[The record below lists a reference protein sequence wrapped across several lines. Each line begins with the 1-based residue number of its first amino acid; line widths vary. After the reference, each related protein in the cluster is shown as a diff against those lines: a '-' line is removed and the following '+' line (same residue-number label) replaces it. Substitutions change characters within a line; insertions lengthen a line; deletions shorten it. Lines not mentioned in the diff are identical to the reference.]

1 MWNSQVNILY
11 CGQISEDE
19 FWQGRQIGKFVFS
32 VFLFKVSRMKESVK
46 MFIVT
51 NNSKIKESFPEKDVR
66 LIDTSYI
73 GVLEECR
80 KYIHKGCKLLSHPL
94 YGSVKP
100 NETPY
105 RTVIMAE
112 GKGVDYQSVEL
123 IEDAINTASKFQNDK
138 KTPNW
143 IERVMDDFRV
153 IDLDIMTNTISR
165 IQYEY

>member
-1 MWNSQVNILY
+1 
-11 CGQISEDE
+11 
-19 FWQGRQIGKFVFS
+19 
-32 VFLFKVSRMKESVK
+32 

-80 KYIHKGCKLLSHPL
+80 KYIHRGCRLLSHPL

-112 GKGVDYQSVEL
+112 GEGLDFQSVEL
-123 IEDAINTASKFQNDK
+123 IEDTINTASKFQNDK

>member
-1 MWNSQVNILY
+1 
-11 CGQISEDE
+11 
-19 FWQGRQIGKFVFS
+19 
-32 VFLFKVSRMKESVK
+32 

-66 LIDTSYI
+66 LVDTSYI

-80 KYIHKGCKLLSHPL
+80 KYIHRGCRLLSHPL

-112 GKGVDYQSVEL
+112 GEGLDFQSVEL
-123 IEDAINTASKFQNDK
+123 IEDTINTASKFQNDK

>member
-1 MWNSQVNILY
+1 MADRSLKMNFDR
-11 CGQISEDE
+11 EDKL
-19 FWQGRQIGKFVFS
+19 GNLFS
-32 VFLFKVSRMKESVK
+32 LFFLFKVSRMKESVK

-80 KYIHKGCKLLSHPL
+80 KYIHKGSKLLSHPL

-112 GKGVDYQSVEL
+112 GDGLDYQSVEL
-123 IEDAINTASKFQNDK
+123 IEDAINTASKFQKDGE
-138 KTPNW
+138 TPNR
-143 IERVMDDFRV
+143 IESVMDDFRV

-165 IQYEY
+165 KQYEYYNE

>member
-1 MWNSQVNILY
+1 
-11 CGQISEDE
+11 
-19 FWQGRQIGKFVFS
+19 
-32 VFLFKVSRMKESVK
+32 

-123 IEDAINTASKFQNDK
+123 IEDAINTTSKFQNDK

>member
-1 MWNSQVNILY
+1 M
-11 CGQISEDE
+11 
-19 FWQGRQIGKFVFS
+19 
-32 VFLFKVSRMKESVK
+32 

-51 NNSKIKESFPEKDVR
+51 NNSRIKESFPEKDVR

-80 KYIHKGCKLLSHPL
+80 KYIHKGCRLLSHPL

-112 GKGVDYQSVEL
+112 GDGLDYQSVEL

-138 KTPNW
+138 KTPHIIHRHRGNPALRSCSGYSGTHDP
-143 IERVMDDFRV
+143 ETHR
-153 IDLDIMTNTISR
+153 
-165 IQYEY
+165 E

>member
-1 MWNSQVNILY
+1 M
-11 CGQISEDE
+11 
-19 FWQGRQIGKFVFS
+19 
-32 VFLFKVSRMKESVK
+32 

>member
-1 MWNSQVNILY
+1 
-11 CGQISEDE
+11 
-19 FWQGRQIGKFVFS
+19 
-32 VFLFKVSRMKESVK
+32 

-66 LIDTSYI
+66 LVDTSYI

-80 KYIHKGCKLLSHPL
+80 KYIHRGCRLLSHPL

-112 GKGVDYQSVEL
+112 GEGLDFQSVEL
-123 IEDAINTASKFQNDK
+123 IEDAINTVSKFQNDK

>member
-1 MWNSQVNILY
+1 MADRSLKMNFDR
-11 CGQISEDE
+11 EDKL
-19 FWQGRQIGKFVFS
+19 GNLFS
-32 VFLFKVSRMKESVK
+32 LFFLFKVSRMKESVK

-80 KYIHKGCKLLSHPL
+80 KYIHKGSKLLSHPL

-112 GKGVDYQSVEL
+112 GDGLDYQSVEL

-143 IERVMDDFRV
+143 IESVMDDFRV

>member
-1 MWNSQVNILY
+1 
-11 CGQISEDE
+11 
-19 FWQGRQIGKFVFS
+19 
-32 VFLFKVSRMKESVK
+32 

-51 NNSKIKESFPEKDVR
+51 NNSKIKENFPEKDVR
-66 LIDTSYI
+66 FVDTSYI

-80 KYIHKGCKLLSHPL
+80 KYIHKGCRLLSHPL

-112 GKGVDYQSVEL
+112 GEGLDYQSVEL
-123 IEDAINTASKFQNDK
+123 IEDAISTASKFQHDK
-138 KTPNW
+138 ETPNW

>member
-1 MWNSQVNILY
+1 M
-11 CGQISEDE
+11 
-19 FWQGRQIGKFVFS
+19 
-32 VFLFKVSRMKESVK
+32 

-51 NNSKIKESFPEKDVR
+51 NNSKIKDSFPEMDVR

-80 KYIHKGCKLLSHPL
+80 KHIHKGCRLLSHPL

-105 RTVIMAE
+105 RTVIMAD
-112 GKGVDYQSVEL
+112 GAGLDFQSVEL
-123 IEDAINTASKFQNDK
+123 IEDAINTTSKFQNDK
-138 KTPNW
+138 VTPNW
-143 IERVMDDFRV
+143 IESVMDDFRV